1 MNKKVRVLQVLD
13 FINHNSGVS
22 AVVMNYYTHLT
33 RERVSCDFLLYE
45 SAEHDLEE
53 QIIANGSKIYLMGQP
68 SGSNLTEC
76 EKRVEKFFAE
86 HAREYDVVHVHI
98 PNAAFIVLRMAKKYG
113 VPVRILHSHNARG
126 ADGTLKK
133 IRNFVLNKWGISYAN
148 YYMACSQKA
157 GVYLFGKRKVKQGK
171 VVVLNNAIELEK
183 YQYNSENREK
193 LRGELGVGD
202 ELILGHVGRF
212 SEQKNHSGLIEIFA
226 KLQERGVPGK
236 LLLLGDGSLRPQIEQ
251 LAREKGV
258 FENVIFQG
266 IVSNVEEYMSVM
278 DVFLLPSLYEGL
290 PVVCVEA
297 QAAGLPCI
305 VSANV
310 TREIALTDRV
320 EFIENEKIS
329 QWCDEIEQLASQLPD
344 RSQCMPMEAYDIR
357 KQARRLEEIYL
368 SYGMGTDTD
377 VHL

>member
-45 SAEHDLEE
+45 SAEHDLEA
-53 QIIANGSKIYLMGQP
+53 QIRANGSKIYLMGQP
-68 SGSNLTEC
+68 SGSNLAEC

-113 VPVRILHSHNARG
+113 VPDRVLHSHNARG

-157 GVYLFGKRKVKQGK
+157 GAYLFGNRKVKQGK

-226 KLQERGVPGK
+226 KLQERGVPSK

-320 EFIENEKIS
+320 EFIENEKIT

-344 RSQCMPMEAYDIR
+344 RSQCMPMDAYDIR

>member
-45 SAEHDLEE
+45 SAEHDLEA
-53 QIIANGSKIYLMGQP
+53 QIRANGSKIYLMGQP
-68 SGSNLTEC
+68 SGSNLAEC

-113 VPVRILHSHNARG
+113 VPDRVLHSHNARG

-157 GVYLFGKRKVKQGK
+157 GAYLFGNRKVKQGK

-320 EFIENEKIS
+320 EFIENEKIT

-344 RSQCMPMEAYDIR
+344 RSQCMPMDAYDIR

>member
-22 AVVMNYYTHLT
+22 AVVMNYYAHLT

-53 QIIANGSKIYLMGQP
+53 QIRANGSKIYLMGQP
-68 SGSNLTEC
+68 SGSNLAEC

-310 TREIALTDRV
+310 TQEIALTDRV
-320 EFIENEKIS
+320 EFIENEMIS